1 MLVGKSW
8 QGLWSRR
15 CRHGVRGPAGA
26 AWDTRAGR
34 QQRVTRREK
43 GRQLRRPV
51 PAPVT
56 PADIPAAPLLG
67 PRPLGTAA
75 RPANPMAPS
84 APPPDP
90 EGLGAGAPAGHLVV
104 TPGPGQ
110 DPRCQASSGPT
121 ASFPPPRT
129 RELRRSGT
137 TKDGRKP
144 EEPRD
149 RARSLRGDPARPQGT
164 RPRACETW
172 ARPVTK
178 GPFAVW
184 TAEDRTLLASC
195 PACLPACPALT
206 SAASAP
212 QRLAAQRCAHAPPTP
227 SPVFRKRV
235 VQGPGGCAPRTAC
248 SPRAWLR
255 LC

>member
-1 MLVGKSW
+1 MTG
-8 QGLWSRR
+8 
-15 CRHGVRGPAGA
+15 
-26 AWDTRAGR
+26 
-34 QQRVTRREK
+34 REK

-75 RPANPMAPS
+75 RPANPTAPS
-84 APPPDP
+84 APSPDP

-121 ASFPPPRT
+121 ALFPPPRT
-129 RELRRSGT
+129 HELRRSGT

-149 RARSLRGDPARPQGT
+149 RARSLRGDRSGAGPPGRPCEAAGDAPSGVRDAGEACDERPIRCLDRRGPDPAGFLSCLPVYLSRPDQCSQ
-164 RPRACETW
+164 RAPAPRA
-172 ARPVTK
+172 
-178 GPFAVW
+178 
-184 TAEDRTLLASC
+184 D
-195 PACLPACPALT
+195 
-206 SAASAP
+206 
-212 QRLAAQRCAHAPPTP
+212 AQRCAHAPPTP
-227 SPVFRKRV
+227 SPAFRKRV

>member
-1 MLVGKSW
+1 M
-8 QGLWSRR
+8 
-15 CRHGVRGPAGA
+15 
-26 AWDTRAGR
+26 
-34 QQRVTRREK
+34 TRREK

-75 RPANPMAPS
+75 RPANPTAPS
-84 APPPDP
+84 APSPDP

-137 TKDGRKP
+137 TKGGRKP

-164 RPRACETW
+164 RPRACETRV
-172 ARPVTK
+172 RPATK

-195 PACLPACPALT
+195 PAYLSTCPALT

-212 QRLAAQRCAHAPPTP
+212 QRLAPTHRGAHTPRPPQAPPLG
-227 SPVFRKRV
+227 K
-235 VQGPGGCAPRTAC
+235 GCPGAR
-248 SPRAWLR
+248 WLR
-255 LC
+255 PAHSLQPARTGSVSADDGPLMITVSEKKGH

>member
-1 MLVGKSW
+1 M
-8 QGLWSRR
+8 
-15 CRHGVRGPAGA
+15 
-26 AWDTRAGR
+26 
-34 QQRVTRREK
+34 TRREK

-75 RPANPMAPS
+75 RPANPTAPS
-84 APPPDP
+84 APSPDP

-110 DPRCQASSGPT
+110 DPRCQASSEPT

-137 TKDGRKP
+137 TKGGRKP

-149 RARSLRGDPARPQGT
+149 RARSLRGDRSGAAGDAPSGVRDAGEACDERPIRCLDRRGPDPAGFLSCLPVYLSRPDQCGQ
-164 RPRACETW
+164 RAPAPRA
-172 ARPVTK
+172 
-178 GPFAVW
+178 
-184 TAEDRTLLASC
+184 D
-195 PACLPACPALT
+195 
-206 SAASAP
+206 
-212 QRLAAQRCAHAPPTP
+212 AQRCAHALPTP
-227 SPVFRKRV
+227 SPAFRKRV
-235 VQGPGGCAPRTAC
+235 VQAPGGCAPCTAC
-248 SPRAWLR
+248 SPRELAPSL
-255 LC
+255 LTTDP

>member
-1 MLVGKSW
+1 MTG
-8 QGLWSRR
+8 
-15 CRHGVRGPAGA
+15 
-26 AWDTRAGR
+26 
-34 QQRVTRREK
+34 REK

-75 RPANPMAPS
+75 RPANPTAPS
-84 APPPDP
+84 APSPDP

-164 RPRACETW
+164 RPRACETRE
-172 ARPVTK
+172 RPIRCLDRR
-178 GPFAVW
+178 GP
-184 TAEDRTLLASC
+184 D
-195 PACLPACPALT
+195 PAGFLSCLPVYLSRPDQC
-206 SAASAP
+206 SQRAP
-212 QRLAAQRCAHAPPTP
+212 
-227 SPVFRKRV
+227 
-235 VQGPGGCAPRTAC
+235 APRADTHRGAHTPRPPQAL
-248 SPRAWLR
+248 SLGKGSSRGQVAAPRAQPAAREPGSVSADDGPLMITVSEKKGH
-255 LC
+255 